1 MKQERIT
8 ELWPTSYYKKIE
20 SATEKKST
28 HPKTPAVPEK
38 ESPVT

>member
-20 SATEKKST
+20 SATEKKKPITS
-28 HPKTPAVPEK
+28 KLN
-38 ESPVT
+38 